1 MANILE
7 YRCFAMVRNFV
18 YLVIFLGILMKQR
31 IPAFQLVTENDY
43 VLVDHVFR
51 QFYARDWFNC
61 IQACHDEPRCISYNY
76 QTSAGTS
83 GLCELNECGAED
95 LCDRK
100 KSLIYSLGFV
110 FQKIRQNEAS
120 NVSIPNIV
128 KETLNLKPQGVQVNQ
143 VRCEKCCSLEIF
155 LFSSN
160 IFIYNAA

>member
-1 MANILE
+1 MIRQSLCASLTMFNNLIYHSILL
-7 YRCFAMVRNFV
+7 
-18 YLVIFLGILMKQR
+18 LVLMPQ
-31 IPAFQLVTENDY
+31 IIVAFQPVTENNH
-43 VLVDHVFR
+43 VLVGHVF
-51 QFYARDWFNC
+51 QQLHARDWFNC
-61 IQACHDEPRCISYNY
+61 IQSCHDEPRCISYNY
-76 QTSAGTS
+76 QRSAGTS
-83 GLCELNECGAED
+83 GLCEMNECGAED

-110 FQKIRQNEAS
+110 FQQIRQNEAS